1 MKLRQIQCVCA
12 VVRNGLNVSTAAET
26 LFTSQPGVS
35 KQIRQIEDELGAQ
48 IFERSGRQLTCL
60 TAFGRGIL
68 PYLERIQNETDNAR
82 RIARELTAPGTGTL
96 SIATTHTQA
105 RYALPDVISA
115 FRARYPAVSLN
126 LHQGTPD
133 QIAELAAAGKVD
145 IAIATEGLEHF
156 DELVLFPCYLWNRA
170 VVVPKDH
177 PLTQIQRPT
186 LEDLASYPLI
196 TYVFSF
202 ADRSKMTEAFARRR
216 LEPNLVLTATDAEV
230 IKTYVRSGLG
240 VGIIARMA
248 YEPMRDTDL
257 ACIDIRHL
265 FQDEVTSIGLRRGLV
280 LSPPMYDFI
289 HRFAPHLDKL
299 SIDVALL
306 SQDTGKGK
314 RLFKAHL
321 PYLIR
326 VTESR
331 MHQGATNPTPQ
342 KSAQIN
348 AESRG

>member
-1 MKLRQIQCVCA
+1 MKLRQIQYVCTVA
-12 VVRNGLNVSTAAET
+12 RNGLNVSAAAEA

-48 IFERSGRQLTCL
+48 IFERSGRQFTCL

-68 PYLERIQNETDNAR
+68 PYLERIQHEVDNTR
-82 RIARELTAPGTGTL
+82 RTAQELTSPGTGTL

-115 FRARYPAVSLN
+115 FRARYPAVRLN

-133 QIAELAAAGKVD
+133 QIAALAVAGKVD
-145 IAIATEGLEHF
+145 IAIATEGLENF

-177 PLTQIQRPT
+177 PLAQIQRPT
-186 LEDLASYPLI
+186 LEDLASYPLV

-202 ADRSKMTEAFARRR
+202 TDRSKMTSAFARRR

-248 YEPMRDTDL
+248 YEPIRDTDL

-289 HRFAPHLDKL
+289 HRFAPHLDRIA
-299 SIDVALL
+299 IDTALL
-306 SQDTGKGK
+306 SHDIDKGK
-314 RLFKAHL
+314 RLFRAHL
-321 PYLIR
+321 PYLTLLSECRSRI
-326 VTESR
+326 TEAPPSY
-331 MHQGATNPTPQ
+331 
-342 KSAQIN
+342 AQP
-348 AESRG
+348 